1 MYFNTRIFFF
11 STSKKGF
18 SLLDT
23 WIICKKKKKK
33 KDIVI
38 LSSAGLCN
46 SPVKDYRTTSLL
58 TILGLKVQKQELLMS

>member
-11 STSKKGF
+11 PLPKKDYPCWTHE
-18 SLLDT
+18 SYV
-23 WIICKKKKKK
+23 KKKKK

-58 TILGLKVQKQELLMS
+58 TILGLKVQKQELLML